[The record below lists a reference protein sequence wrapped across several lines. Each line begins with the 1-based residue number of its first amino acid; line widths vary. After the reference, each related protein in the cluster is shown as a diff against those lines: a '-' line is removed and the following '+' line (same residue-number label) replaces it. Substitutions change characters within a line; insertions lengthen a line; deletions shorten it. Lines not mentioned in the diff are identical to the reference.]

1 MISEHEFEVLDTLRC
16 STNSPS
22 NSSRGSTASFVS
34 GGEKPPKSGGE
45 PNHGESQTKK
55 GLRNA
60 GPLSW
65 LMAKTTERY
74 KSEWRIVVFWRGVAG
89 RRESPPLF
97 PDEVLERQLVM

>member
-1 MISEHEFEVLDTLRC
+1 MGWAFFFFDLQQGAPR
-16 STNSPS
+16 
-22 NSSRGSTASFVS
+22 VS

>member
-1 MISEHEFEVLDTLRC
+1 MSATRMMA
-16 STNSPS
+16 
-22 NSSRGSTASFVS
+22 GMAAVS

-45 PNHGESQTKK
+45 PNQGEPRTKK

-65 LMAKTTERY
+65 LMAKTMERFR
-74 KSEWRIVVFWRGVAG
+74 SEWRIVVFWHGAVD
-89 RRESPPLF
+89 RRESLPLF